1 VELCQVQGAE
11 VLIVALVDK
20 DLVYV
25 KEEAIWD
32 VLWWV
37 IVAIPIESI

>member
-1 VELCQVQGAE
+1 VELCKVQRAE
-11 VLIVALVDK
+11 ILIVALIDK

-32 VLWWV
+32 VLRWV